1 MWRMAPIRSVF
12 DLWALCQYHLNNTVN
27 FDCRNATF
35 IIKASLDSEELADMI
50 EEYDVFV
57 REAAIYNTVMPQV
70 DRLLG
75 NIGHKNKLAP
85 R

>member
-1 MWRMAPIRSVF
+1 MWRKTPIQSMFVWF
-12 DLWALCQYHLNNTVN
+12 YVVSYNTVN